1 MKFPTEWKDK
11 KCSKPPTRL
20 VVALQEEA
28 QGFPHAEVHV
38 GDHVA
43 HAFPELAFLEHG
55 DGIYPLVIIQI
66 IGKSWENTWEN
77 TLYVVNIL

>member
-43 HAFPELAFLEHG
+43 HAFSELAFLEHG
-55 DGIYPLVIIQI
+55 DEIYPLVIIQI